1 MTDFKRRRSV
11 PASTPEADYTFSSD
25 APLTRPYVPSE
36 QPFSSAAP
44 ADPDAQPVFTNEEA
58 WLPDFDAAEAQSV
71 PFGDGAYGDAADA
84 ENDSGD
90 MSFDE
95 DTLGYAPED
104 GFDEMLLT
112 DEELHQ
118 TRWTLLA
125 GLWDFLSVIVGA
137 GVILVL
143 VAMLFSLLN
152 WLVSNV
158 TETISLFQTGL

>member
-11 PASTPEADYTFSSD
+11 PASTPEADYTFSDD
-25 APLTRPYVPSE
+25 APHTRAYVPPE

-58 WLPDFDAAEAQSV
+58 WLPDFDEADSQAV
-71 PFGDGAYGDAADA
+71 LFGDAPYDDA
-84 ENDSGD
+84 EVLPQPAEDA
-90 MSFDE
+90 FDE
-95 DTLGYAPED
+95 D
-104 GFDEMLLT
+104 MLT
-112 DEELHQ
+112 DEELQELHQ
-118 TRWTLLA
+118 TRWALLA

-137 GVILVL
+137 GVILIL

-152 WLVSNV
+152 WLISNV